1 MKVYYEDGFI
11 TVEANNFKYKSKV
24 EDILKYFK
32 MDNNIQNVDY
42 LLKILKRF
50 YLLNP
55 EEFISK
61 LESAEIDLISDLL
74 QHPQYSQELDA
85 IYKDSYKTLIQ
96 EILDK
101 HKNTADKFFIIKD
114 IMELFN

>member
-1 MKVYYEDGFI
+1 MKIYYNEGFI
-11 TVEANNFKYKSKV
+11 TVEANNTSYKSKV

-85 IYKDSYKTLIQ
+85 IYKDSYKTQIQ
-96 EILDK
+96 NIFDK
-101 HKNTADKFFIIKD
+101 HGQNKDAILADITK
-114 IMELFN
+114 LFE